1 MEYFQKDPYKYCK
14 EKTKTI
20 LSELGIGLSEYVYK
34 RAFEIE
40 LKNDGIPYEAEKNI
54 LIFYKGMQVG
64 YIRADVVINGN
75 FLIEFKTIN
84 QIRIPEKIQ
93 LRNYMRFLK
102 VKQGIIINFRKPI
115 FSDQVMPVYYIK

>member
-1 MEYFQKDPYKYCK
+1 MEYFQKNPYKYCK
-14 EKTKTI
+14 EKTKAI

-34 RAFEIE
+34 RAFEVE
-40 LKNDGIPYEAEKNI
+40 LKNDGIPYESEKNI

-64 YIRADVVINGN
+64 YLRADVVINGN

-102 VKQGIIINFRKPI
+102 VKKGIIINFRKPI
-115 FSDQVMPVYYIK
+115 FSDQVMPEYYIK